1 MEAIIISNYPS
12 VTEVLNLVDSLSATN
27 QNHKFIR
34 DNHSILNRCISVL
47 EDELTDLELMNTYDR
62 VPFDNQYY
70 KIREAIHY
78 LNAALTE
85 AFLAQAENNAMHCG
99 EYVEFDDEGNSVYP
113 IHPTYLTSDDEL
125 PF

>member
-12 VTEVLNLVDSLSATN
+12 VTEVLNLVDNLSATN

-47 EDELTDLELMNTYDR
+47 EDELTGLELMNTYDR

-99 EYVEFDDEGNSVYP
+99 EYVEFDEDGDP
-113 IHPTYLTSDDEL
+113 IWNTPSHCCTEDEL